1 MLLGVFVCPYFKQ
14 GERLSKGSIV
24 EQSEEIV
31 LWGMLRQSASLEVV
45 AEEGY
50 QAWESWFS
58 THRY

>member
-1 MLLGVFVCPYFKQ
+1 MCPYFKQ